1 MIGIITGK
9 LYRSDLAGFNAYRL
23 PTSVVQFS
31 KTVFFPFLGSIH
43 PPRRTNR
50 AAPDTFW
57 TSQDGF
63 AENDELITTAP
74 TRGREEGTDSQSAP
88 NGIQELVDELRGR
101 VDQAN
106 ARLRVPSQEE
116 IAHMTSM
123 FPLINREAVV
133 GALQRR

>member
-1 MIGIITGK
+1 M
-9 LYRSDLAGFNAYRL
+9 YRSDLAGFNAYRL

-31 KTVFFPFLGSIH
+31 RTVLFPFLGSIH

-57 TSQDGF
+57 TSQGGF

-74 TRGREEGTDSQSAP
+74 TTRGRASGEEGTDRQSAP
-88 NGIQELVDELRGR
+88 DGIQELVDELRGR
-101 VDQAN
+101 VDQVN
-106 ARLRVPSQEE
+106 TGLRVPSQEE
-116 IAHMTSM
+116 IAYMTSM
-123 FPLINREAVV
+123 FPSINREAVV